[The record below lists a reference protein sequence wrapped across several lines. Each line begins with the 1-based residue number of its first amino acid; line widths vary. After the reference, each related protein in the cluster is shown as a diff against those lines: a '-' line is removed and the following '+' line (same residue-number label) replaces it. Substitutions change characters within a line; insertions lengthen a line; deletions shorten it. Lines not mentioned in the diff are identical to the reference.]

1 MSNSNLNSSV
11 KWMLSGYMVTQHIES
26 FKELAERSGIKYQTL
41 NAHVKAP
48 EQFRMYEIKALDKI
62 LTFRDEDLLT
72 LMRGAGA

>member
-1 MSNSNLNSSV
+1 MQNSNLNSSV
-11 KWMLSGYMVTQHIES
+11 RWMLSGYMVVQHIES

-62 LTFRDEDLLT
+62 LAFRDEDLLT